1 MREQKAFDTGA
12 VAGFFL
18 ALAGW
23 AGNWLITPVSHPDAT
38 PLRRTLVIVQALV
51 CLGIAVFLFMTKRP
65 RVSSISAARS

>member
-23 AGNWLITPVSHPDAT
+23 AGNWLITPVSNPAT

-51 CLGIAVFLFMTKRP
+51 CLGIAVFLFRTKRP
-65 RVSSISAARS
+65 RVSSAPVV